1 MSHTAIMLM
10 AGIAL
15 LIGLRFAMRDP
26 GAATRRFLWLWL
38 LISLGNLVV
47 GVVHAGYGLGEEAV
61 VWLLVFGV
69 PAGLALATRKDR
81 PAERSGGKGWW
92 RKVIYG
98 VWRIHLKKK
107 KN

>member
-15 LIGLRFAMRDP
+15 LVVLRFAMRDP
-26 GAATRRFLWLWL
+26 EAATRRFLWLWL

-69 PAGLALATRKDR
+69 PAGLALATRTI
-81 PAERSGGKGWW
+81 ER
-92 RKVIYG
+92 
-98 VWRIHLKKK
+98 
-107 KN
+107 